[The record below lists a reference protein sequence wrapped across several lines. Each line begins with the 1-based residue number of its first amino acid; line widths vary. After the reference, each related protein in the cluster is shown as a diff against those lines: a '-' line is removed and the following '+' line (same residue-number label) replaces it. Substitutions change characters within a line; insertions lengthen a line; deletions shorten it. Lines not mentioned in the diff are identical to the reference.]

1 MACVLF
7 YAQNSDQKKKKFKRM
22 RQSKYNFLSRD
33 LLSFQKGTKNVSA

>member
-7 YAQNSDQKKKKFKRM
+7 YAQNSDQKKKFKRM